1 MKKTKEIS
9 IELNE
14 KTTLNSSKSKKEVN
28 RNEISF
34 NIYYYIFIFFI
45 IIIFFLIFII
55 CYILYL
61 LNLKFNTNN
70 NIDQSY
76 LYLNNNSGILDPYI
90 KAQNDFCKNPNKYFK
105 QNYEDNIFLSDV
117 KVNELKYKMYL
128 FKSQNFILKEFKLY
142 GSFEIKLSNNII
154 DALKFFSSKNNIK
167 NNKDIYL
174 LDIGGNIGWYPSL
187 LGRYGYTILCF
198 EPFEKNNYVLK
209 KNYCLL
215 NKDSNV
221 VIITKGLGVEEKKCS
236 YFNQLN
242 NAGNGMVICDKDKL
256 NNTFLGKLF
265 IKESEVE
272 ITTLN
277 RFIPFLSDKKIALM
291 KIDVE
296 GHEHNVLEGGNYLI
310 TNYHVPFVVLEFS
323 PSYLKEAGSD
333 PKNLAQFF
341 VDNGYKISIIGFLNK
356 TYITVDELLSKA
368 GFQINCYFIHNS
380 TGL

>member
-1 MKKTKEIS
+1 MKEIS

-14 KTTLNSSKSKKEVN
+14 KTTLNSFKSKKEVD
-28 RNEISF
+28 RKEISF

-45 IIIFFLIFII
+45 IVIFFLIFII

-61 LNLKFNTNN
+61 LNLKLNTNN

-117 KVNELKYKMYL
+117 KVNGLKYKMYL
-128 FKSQNFILKEFKLY
+128 FKSQNFILNEFKLF
-142 GSFEIKLSNNII
+142 GSFEIKLGNNII
-154 DALKFFSSKNNIK
+154 DALRFYSSKNNIK
-167 NNKDIYL
+167 NNKEIYL

-187 LGRYGYTILCF
+187 LGRYGYRILSF
-198 EPFEKNNYVLK
+198 EPFEKNNYVSK

-296 GHEHNVLEGGNYLI
+296 GHELHVLEGGNYLI